1 MEQLLEITNVPISF
15 ELKIHNAKLEVA
27 DTSTNQGIVD
37 FTGLTPYRPKLYID
51 TREFRNKAR
60 YTSRINTKY
69 DSQGTQGTYENE
81 IFTSMNDTADLLKKG
96 NVLMNTKNDTSSLSD
111 LAVQHIQPTI
121 ESTIGIP
128 SCPVDFD
135 WDTQQLS
142 VQYESDKQNYD
153 WLTKNK
159 PKLKF
164 TPASVEFLVKEYAHV
179 EIKFL
184 GKPQYVPPSASPD
197 YQPPKLDVTA

>member
-1 MEQLLEITNVPISF
+1 MEQLLAITNVPISF
-15 ELKIHNAKLEVA
+15 ELKIHNAKLEVS
-27 DTSTNQGIVD
+27 DTCTNQGIID
-37 FTGLTPYRPKLYID
+37 FTDLTPYRPKLYID
-51 TREFRNKAR
+51 TREFRNRSR
-60 YTSRINTKY
+60 YKS
-69 DSQGTQGTYENE
+69 GTRTEYNRQTAYENE

-96 NVLMNTKNDTSSLSD
+96 GSVLMNTKSEASSLGN

-179 EIKFL
+179 EIKYL

>member
-1 MEQLLEITNVPISF
+1 MEQLLEIKNVPISF
-15 ELKIHNAKLEVA
+15 ELKIHNAKLEVS

-37 FTGLTPYRPKLYID
+37 FTDLTPYESKLYID
-51 TREFRNKAR
+51 TREFRNKSRSA
-60 YTSRINTKY
+60 SRIHTKY
-69 DSQGTQGTYENE
+69 DKQNTYENE
-81 IFTSMNDTADLLKKG
+81 IFTSMTDTADLAKKG
-96 NVLMNTKNDTSSLSD
+96 NVLMNTKSDTSTLSA
-111 LAVQHIQPTI
+111 LAIQHVQPTI

-128 SCPVDFD
+128 SYPNDFD

-142 VQYESDKQNYD
+142 VQYETDKQNYD

-164 TPASVEFLVKEYAHV
+164 TPASVEFVVREYAHV
-179 EIKFL
+179 EFKYL

-197 YQPPKLDVTA
+197 YQPPQLDVTA

>member
-1 MEQLLEITNVPISF
+1 MEQLLAITNVPISF

-27 DTSTNQGIVD
+27 DTCTNQGIVD
-37 FTGLTPYRPKLYID
+37 FTDLTPYRPKLYID
-51 TREFRNKAR
+51 THEFRNRSR
-60 YTSRINTKY
+60 YKS
-69 DSQGTQGTYENE
+69 GTRTEYNRQSAYENE

-96 NVLMNTKNDTSSLSD
+96 ESVLMNTKSETSSLGNI
-111 LAVQHIQPTI
+111 AVQHIQPTI

-142 VQYESDKQNYD
+142 VQYESDKRNYD

-179 EIKFL
+179 EIKYL

>member
-37 FTGLTPYRPKLYID
+37 FTNLIPYRPKLYID
-51 TREFRNKAR
+51 TREFRNKTR
-60 YTSRINTKY
+60 YTSRVHTKY
-69 DSQGTQGTYENE
+69 DSPGARDTYENE

-96 NVLMNTKNDTSSLSD
+96 SVLMNTKDDTSSLGA

-121 ESTIGIP
+121 ENTIGIP
-128 SCPVDFD
+128 FSPVDFN
-135 WDTQQLS
+135 TQQLS

-179 EIKFL
+179 EIKYL